1 VEDKQGEEEIYLR
14 GEKDVN
20 TYVKNDWSDM
30 ICANTHRH
38 TGKNDYVLT
47 DGETHRKLV
56 KDRRTLLEADE
67 HQTIKGS
74 RLATVEGTEQLKVG
88 ALHLQSGREIVIES
102 GSQIVLKVGD
112 TFIKLTGSGIVEQG
126 PTIWQNCGKSVPAS
140 PGQKDR
146 LLPDPPK
153 GADKGSKPN
162 GGEMAKPMPSKKGTE
177 ASGGGEGGDS
187 AQTPVVGMGGKPDTA
202 FPKIFQT
209 DNVSAPP
216 SRAYTDKELA
226 NDPEVQKQM
235 QVSLKNALAKDKEQG
250 GWIYEKEDGSLG
262 VQHWDI
268 DDQCTSTNIYSP
280 YPDKPDRTVGWFHTH
295 QDTTKPLDASAS
307 PGDVYMEKVHFKVPG
322 LIQTNIDHPDYPHG
336 IIPNQISF

>member
-1 VEDKQGEEEIYLR
+1 
-14 GEKDVN
+14 
-20 TYVKNDWSDM
+20 M

-74 RLATVEGTEQLKVG
+74 RLATVEGIEQLKVG

-112 TFIKLTGSGIVEQG
+112 TFIKLNGSGIVEQG

-162 GGEMAKPMPSKKGTE
+162 GGEMAKPMPPLNPTPQ
-177 ASGGGEGGDS
+177 EGKSEESMESQDQGLVQYQAL
-187 AQTPVVGMGGKPDTA
+187 AQKETMPSLTA
-202 FPKIFQT
+202 IPISDHNPTAQ
-209 DNVSAPP
+209 
-216 SRAYTDKELA
+216 ELA
-226 NDPEVQKQM
+226 EVPAVAAAIEKAWKDSLPYETENPLKQ
-235 QVSLKNALAKDKEQG
+235 KEQG
-250 GWIYEKEDGSLG
+250 GWIIRNTDGT
-262 VQHWDI
+262 I
-268 DDQCTSTNIYSP
+268 DTIPVEGTNRDYIEMGIP
-280 YPDKPDRTVGWFHTH
+280 PDNVIGMYHTH
-295 QDTTKPLDASAS
+295 PGPASEGYLDPPSES
-307 PGDVYMEKVHFKVPG
+307 DKENVKNYGIPSIIRG
-322 LIQTNIDHPDYPHG
+322 HG
-336 IIPNQISF
+336 GYYYVNP